1 MSGNIKTTAVEKLIS
16 SYADGVVRFRWP
28 VIFAS
33 LAVVAVALYSC
44 VVNFGFTTDYRV
56 FFGEGNPQLTAFDKL
71 EATYT
76 KNDNILVIFEPDDGD
91 SFSENSLRAMEWIT
105 EESWTLPFSTR
116 VDSITNFQN
125 TSDDR
130 GDLYVAELVE
140 FEDGVSLEEREYAK
154 GIVLNEPILAGRLVS
169 DGRYTQAGRVA
180 AVQITFTF
188 PKEDINEVPIAVAAA
203 REKVAQMH
211 EKFDGVT
218 TYLSG
223 STMLNNAF
231 SEAAI
236 VDMSTLT
243 PLMIGVVILVMWLLL
258 RSISAVITTMTLV
271 AFSSI
276 VALGVCFALGVKLTP
291 PTSATPNIIMTLAIA
306 DSIHILVSMLVR
318 MREGSDRVSALN
330 HAITINFI
338 PIFLTSVTT
347 VLGFLS
353 MNFADAP
360 PLRELGNISAVGVT
374 AAFIFSVTLLPAMI
388 SVLPMRVTESRDHL
402 GAALHRLAQAV
413 VSNYKLV
420 LATMSVVV
428 AGLLYAITYNVA
440 DDRFV
445 EYFDSRITFREDTE
459 FLQDNIGGLY
469 QIAYDLE
476 TGEEWGIAEPEYL
489 RTLERFEAF
498 WREKEDVV
506 NVDSFV
512 ATMKRINKAMNG
524 DRPEEYRIP
533 DTRPLAASNII
544 LYEFG
549 LPAGLDATN
558 QINLNKSGSRFAVT
572 LNNVGSTRTRELE
585 AEGRAWLRENAP
597 HLETQGTSPAVMFS
611 HISKRNID
619 SMKVGTVIALG
630 GISLLLILALRSLK
644 FGLISLVPN
653 LVPLGMAFG
662 LWALYSGQIIFT
674 MSVVSGMTLGIIVDD
689 TIHFLSKYLRARRVL
704 GYSTEDAIRYTL
716 TTVGTAITV
725 TSVILIAGFLI
736 IGTSA
741 FSPNSTMTQLSAMAV
756 ASALV
761 CDFLLLPAL
770 LMALDKD

>member
-1 MSGNIKTTAVEKLIS
+1 MLETSQTTPVEKIIS
-16 SYADGVVRFRWP
+16 RYADGVVRFRWP
-28 VIFAS
+28 VLIAC
-33 LAVVAVALYSC
+33 LMAVALALYSC
-44 VVNFGFTTDYRV
+44 VINFGFTTDYRV
-56 FFGEGNPQLTAFDKL
+56 FFGDDNPQLVAFDKL

-76 KNDNILVIFEPDDGD
+76 KNDNILIVFEPDDGD
-91 SFSENSLRAMEWIT
+91 SFSEHTLRAMEWMT

-116 VDSITNFQN
+116 VDSVTNFQN
-125 TSDDR
+125 TSDDQ
-130 GDLYVAELVE
+130 GDLIVAELVD
-140 FEDGVSLEEREYAK
+140 FDDGVSDEEREYAK
-154 GIVLNEPILAGRLVS
+154 TVVLNEPVLAGRLVS
-169 DGRYTQAGRVA
+169 DGRYTAAGRVA

-188 PKEDINEVPIAVAAA
+188 PKKDIDEVPTAVDAA
-203 REKVAQMH
+203 RKKVAQMH
-211 EKFDGVT
+211 EKFPGIT

-258 RSISAVITTMTLV
+258 RSVTAVLTTMTLV

-276 VALGVCFALGVKLTP
+276 IALGVCFAFGVKLTP

-306 DSIHILVSMLVR
+306 DSIHILVSMLVK
-318 MREGSDRVSALN
+318 MRDGENRAQALN

-338 PIFLTSVTT
+338 PIFLTSATT

-388 SVLPMRVTESRDHL
+388 SILPMRVTKRRDHM
-402 GAALHRLAQAV
+402 GAGLDWLARTV
-413 VSNYKLV
+413 VAQYKAILV
-420 LATMSVVV
+420 VMSIVVV
-428 AGLLYAITYNVA
+428 GLLYAMTFNKA

-445 EYFDSRITFREDTE
+445 EYFDSRIAFRTDTE

-469 QIAYDLE
+469 QIAFDLE
-476 TGEEWGIAEPEYL
+476 TGEEYGIAEPEYL

-498 WREKEDVV
+498 WRAKSDVV

-533 DTRPLAASNII
+533 DTRPLAAANIL

-585 AEGRAWLRENAP
+585 AEGRAWLRENAA

-619 SMKVGTVIALG
+619 AMKVGTVIALV

-644 FGLISLVPN
+644 FGLISLIPN
-653 LVPLGMAFG
+653 LVPLAMAFG
-662 LWALYSGQIIFT
+662 LWAIYSGEIIFT

-704 GYSTEDAIRYTL
+704 GYSTEQAIHYTL

-725 TSVILIAGFLI
+725 TSIILIAGFLI

-741 FSPNSTMTQLSAMAV
+741 FSPNSTMTQVSAMAV

-770 LMALDKD
+770 LMVLDRD

>member
-1 MSGNIKTTAVEKLIS
+1 M
-16 SYADGVVRFRWP
+16 
-28 VIFAS
+28 
-33 LAVVAVALYSC
+33 
-44 VVNFGFTTDYRV
+44 
-56 FFGEGNPQLTAFDKL
+56 
-71 EATYT
+71 
-76 KNDNILVIFEPDDGD
+76 
-91 SFSENSLRAMEWIT
+91 
-105 EESWTLPFSTR
+105 
-116 VDSITNFQN
+116 
-125 TSDDR
+125 
-130 GDLYVAELVE
+130 
-140 FEDGVSLEEREYAK
+140 
-154 GIVLNEPILAGRLVS
+154 
-169 DGRYTQAGRVA
+169 
-180 AVQITFTF
+180 
-188 PKEDINEVPIAVAAA
+188 
-203 REKVAQMH
+203 
-211 EKFDGVT
+211 
-218 TYLSG
+218 
-223 STMLNNAF
+223 
-231 SEAAI
+231 
-236 VDMSTLT
+236 
-243 PLMIGVVILVMWLLL
+243 
-258 RSISAVITTMTLV
+258 
-271 AFSSI
+271 
-276 VALGVCFALGVKLTP
+276 
-291 PTSATPNIIMTLAIA
+291 
-306 DSIHILVSMLVR
+306 
-318 MREGSDRVSALN
+318 
-330 HAITINFI
+330 
-338 PIFLTSVTT
+338 
-347 VLGFLS
+347 
-353 MNFADAP
+353 
-360 PLRELGNISAVGVT
+360 
-374 AAFIFSVTLLPAMI
+374 
-388 SVLPMRVTESRDHL
+388 
-402 GAALHRLAQAV
+402 
-413 VSNYKLV
+413 
-420 LATMSVVV
+420 V

-533 DTRPLAASNII
+533 DTRPLAAANII

-736 IGTSA
+736 IGTLA

>member
-1 MSGNIKTTAVEKLIS
+1 MSQTPPATAVENIIS
-16 SYADGVVRFRWP
+16 KYADGVVRFRWP
-28 VIFAS
+28 VL
-33 LAVVAVALYSC
+33 LACLAAVGLALYSC
-44 VVNFGFTTDYRV
+44 ITNFGFTTDYRV
-56 FFGEGNPQLTAFDKL
+56 FFGSDNPQLVAFDKL

-76 KNDNILVIFEPDDGD
+76 KNDNILIVFEPDQGD
-91 SFSENSLRAMEWIT
+91 SFSEHTLRAMEWMT

-116 VDSITNFQN
+116 VDSATNFQN
-125 TSDDR
+125 TSDDQ
-130 GDLYVAELVE
+130 GDLIVAELVE
-140 FEDGVSLEEREYAK
+140 FEDGVSDEERAYAK
-154 GIVLNEPILAGRLVS
+154 TTILNEPILAGRLVS
-169 DGRYTQAGRVA
+169 DGRFTEAGRVA

-188 PKEDINEVPIAVAAA
+188 PKEDINEVPTAVNAT
-203 REKVAQMH
+203 RDKVAQMH
-211 EKFDGVT
+211 EKFPGIS

-236 VDMSTLT
+236 VDMETLT

-258 RSISAVITTMTLV
+258 RSVSAVITTMTLV

-276 VALGVCFALGVKLTP
+276 VALGICFAFGVKLTP

-306 DSIHILVSMLVR
+306 DSIHILVSMLVK
-318 MREGSDRVSALN
+318 MREGDDRVKALN
-330 HAITINFI
+330 HAITINFM
-338 PIFLTSVTT
+338 PIFLTSATT

-353 MNFADAP
+353 MNFADSP

-388 SVLPMRVTESRDHL
+388 SILPMRVTKSKDHM
-402 GAALHRLAQAV
+402 GSALDWLARGV
-413 VSNYKLV
+413 VAQYKVILV
-420 LATMSVVV
+420 VMSVVV
-428 AGLLYAITYNVA
+428 VSLLYAMTYNKA

-445 EYFDSRITFREDTE
+445 EYFDSRITFRTDTE
-459 FLQDNIGGLY
+459 FLQDNIGGIY
-469 QIAYDLE
+469 QIAFDLE

-489 RTLERFEAF
+489 RTLERFESF
-498 WREKEDVV
+498 WKAKDDVV

-512 ATMKRINKAMNG
+512 ATMKRINKAMNR
-524 DRPEEYRIP
+524 DRQEEYRIP
-533 DTRPLAASNII
+533 DTRPLAAANIT

-572 LNNVGSTRTRELE
+572 FKNIGSVRTRELE
-585 AEGRAWLRENAP
+585 AEGRAWLRDNAP
-597 HLETQGTSPAVMFS
+597 HLESPGTSPAVMFS

-619 SMKVGTVIALG
+619 SMKIGTLIALT
-630 GISLLLILALRSLK
+630 GISLLLILALRSWK
-644 FGLISLVPN
+644 FGLISLIPN

-662 LWALYSGQIIFT
+662 LWAIYNGEIIFT

-704 GYSTEDAIRYTL
+704 GYSTEEAIRYTL

-725 TSVILIAGFLI
+725 TSIILIAGFLI

-770 LMALDKD
+770 LMVVDRD

>member
-1 MSGNIKTTAVEKLIS
+1 MSDKNQITSVEKAIS
-16 SYADGVVRFRWP
+16 RYADGIVRFRWP
-28 VIFAS
+28 VVAACF
-33 LAVVAVALYSC
+33 AVVAIALYSC

-56 FFGEGNPQLTAFDKL
+56 FFGGDNPQLVAFDKL

-76 KNDNILVIFEPDDGD
+76 KNDNILVVFEPDEGD
-91 SFSENSLRAMEWIT
+91 AFSENTLRAMEWMT

-116 VDSITNFQN
+116 VDSVTNFQN

-130 GDLYVAELVE
+130 GDLYVAELID
-140 FEDGVSLEEREYAK
+140 FEDGVSDEERQYAK
-154 GIVLNEPILAGRLVS
+154 QIVLNEPVLAGRLVS
-169 DGRYTQAGRVA
+169 DGRYTAAGRVA
-180 AVQITFTF
+180 SVQITFTF
-188 PKEDINEVPIAVAAA
+188 PKEDINEVPEAVNATRA
-203 REKVAQMH
+203 KVAEMH
-211 EKFDGVT
+211 ERFSGVT

-243 PLMIGVVILVMWLLL
+243 PLMIGVVILVMWMLL

-276 VALGVCFALGVKLTP
+276 VALGICFAFGVKLTP

-318 MREGSDRVSALN
+318 MREGENKAQALN

-338 PIFLTSVTT
+338 PVFLTSATT

-353 MNFADAP
+353 MNFADSP

-374 AAFIFSVTLLPAMI
+374 AAFLFSVTLLPAMI
-388 SVLPMRVTESRDHL
+388 SILPMRVTQSRDKM
-402 GAALHRLAQAV
+402 GGVMDWLARSV
-413 VSNYKLV
+413 VANYKAILV
-420 LATMSVVV
+420 VMGVVV
-428 AGLLYAITYNVA
+428 GGLLYAMTYNKA

-445 EYFDSRITFREDTE
+445 EYFDSRITFRTDTE

-469 QIAYDLE
+469 QIIYDLE

-489 RTLERFEAF
+489 RTLERFEAY
-498 WREKEDVV
+498 WRTQEEVIA
-506 NVDSFV
+506 VDSFV

-524 DRPEEYRIP
+524 DKQEEYRIP
-533 DTRPLAASNII
+533 DTRPLAAANIV

-558 QINLNKSGSRFAVT
+558 QININKSGSRFAVT

-585 AEGRAWLRENAP
+585 EIGRQWLSDNAP
-597 HLETQGTSPAVMFS
+597 HLVTQGTSPSVMFS

-619 SMKVGTVIALG
+619 SMMVGTLVALI
-630 GISLLLILALRSLK
+630 GISMLLILALRSLK
-644 FGLISLVPN
+644 FGFISLVPN

-662 LWALYSGQIIFT
+662 LWAVYSGEIIFT
-674 MSVVSGMTLGIIVDD
+674 MSIVSGMTLGIIVDD

-704 GYSTEDAIRYTL
+704 GYSTEEAIRYTL
-716 TTVGTAITV
+716 TTVGTAISV
-725 TSVILIAGFLI
+725 TSVILVAGFLI
-736 IGTSA
+736 VGTSS
-741 FSPNSTMTQLSAMAV
+741 FSPNATMTQLSAMAV

-761 CDFLLLPAL
+761 CDFLLLPAI
-770 LMALDKD
+770 LMVVDRD